1 MQIKKNLEF
10 DVLKEHFH
18 LPMVEVAEKF
28 GICTTVFKR
37 MCRNHGIKRWPFR
50 KVSPGGWRALSVLV
64 AAAEHREEDVL
75 VE

>member
-1 MQIKKNLEF
+1 MSGLPCGRMQIKKNLEF

-18 LPMVEVAEKF
+18 MPMVDVAKKF

-50 KVSPGGWRALSVLV
+50 KVSIERL
-64 AAAEHREEDVL
+64 
-75 VE
+75 